1 MNKCLTFATVIVA
14 VSLAPP
20 ATADTITSG
29 NFQGYV
35 GNVVDNFSWTNV
47 VAESFTINLLGSNG
61 SPPYAFPVFCPSSPF
76 AFPCNIAAGTPFTTS
91 LSNLNQQFMS
101 ISIAGTTYVTG
112 SSLGS
117 WSLNLTFIPVNS
129 FSLDGGISDFQSVTF
144 NITGDITVRD
154 NNRTILL
161 NNVPLISVGNARI
174 RGTSDLPRML

>member
-1 MNKCLTFATVIVA
+1 
-14 VSLAPP
+14 
-20 ATADTITSG
+20 
-29 NFQGYV
+29 
-35 GNVVDNFSWTNV
+35 
-47 VAESFTINLLGSNG
+47 
-61 SPPYAFPVFCPSSPF
+61 
-76 AFPCNIAAGTPFTTS
+76 
-91 LSNLNQQFMS
+91 MS